1 MIASLKSTLFNFSNK
16 VNSNQRYKTIRRDL
30 NTIKGFQL
38 KEFIVSTDDKTIIAV
53 DKSHHKLVIMQMNG
67 ETQHH
72 NLMHCSDLMS
82 VHMYE
87 NGTAVK
93 SYTNSFLLNKIP
105 EHKPISTADEQTS
118 FLKIQTTIKDIE
130 SIKFHFKPMRE
141 SDDITEWF
149 DICRQLIGRAERS
162 IETINSRI
170 QISG

>member
-1 MIASLKSTLFNFSNK
+1 MIASLKSTLFNFSNI
-16 VNSNQRYKTIRRDL
+16 VSTSNRAKTIRRDL

-118 FLKIQTTIKDIE
+118 FLKIQTAIKDIE

-149 DICRQLIGRAERS
+149 DICRQLIGRSERS